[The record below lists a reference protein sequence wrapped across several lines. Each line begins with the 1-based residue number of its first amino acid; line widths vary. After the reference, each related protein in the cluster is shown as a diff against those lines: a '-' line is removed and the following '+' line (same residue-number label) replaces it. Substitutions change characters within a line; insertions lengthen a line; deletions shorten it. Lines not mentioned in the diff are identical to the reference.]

1 MKLPALLKENCL
13 NQLDQCLA
21 NLAATARL
29 GLALSS
35 QIVEEYIA
43 TALVIKA
50 LSECIDIGFSVI
62 SLEENSLKKLPINA
76 QVMVLSDSGDSFLL
90 AKSADEGY
98 ALIAYFH
105 VDEEVFRQQATLS
118 ELIDEFQLTPQALLI
133 CSSTNTDSGS
143 PGNQSNHQDSKTKSY
158 AFDHFFA
165 HKPTILS
172 IIGASVFMA
181 LLGVA
186 TPLGFQTFTDKIL
199 PYSATGSLY
208 VVAILLLLSA
218 IAASVLQCYHDYQE
232 NVLFAKYQNG
242 LGKEVFRRLL
252 AMEVPYFDRN
262 KVGDLTKLVDQVEA
276 ASNFLVRQALAS
288 VVSVISLLVVLPLLF
303 FYSPQLTSIVL
314 GIGVLMA
321 LTIGLAL
328 KPIRNR
334 VAMAY
339 GYDASFQSTLIET
352 LKGMKTIKSL
362 ANESYFRHRANIAL
376 EANLYGGF
384 NVARLSS
391 GVQALVN
398 FQSQLITISV
408 IFFGAQA
415 VFAHELTIGQLIA
428 FNMLANN
435 VVNPLVSLVM
445 TASGWENFKL
455 ANRKLNELTLPK
467 PILLQCDISHIDLNG
482 DIEFDNVWFRY
493 PSSESSSSEDAQYVL
508 KGVSFTIK
516 KGEVIGVVGSSGS
529 GKSTLANLLLGFY
542 CPTKGKIKINGYD
555 IDQIPPEVL
564 RARISSVQQTS
575 FLFNTSVLEN
585 VHLGRLNST
594 VADIHQAL
602 EASGS
607 SSFVD
612 DMSQKFLTQLSEDGG
627 NLSGGQRQRL
637 AIARALVRKSDIL
650 LFDEATSALDNRTEE
665 TIKETIYQAC
675 QDKTGIIIAHRL
687 NTLSYCNR
695 IVVMQ
700 AGEIEVVGTHQELLK
715 GENSYQA
722 MWDAMLK
729 RDSALDRLALQAG
742 QPITNALTP
751 GSDRELGDAL

>member
-1 MKLPALLKENCL
+1 MLASKAPVKIKEGSLFQFEEAFRLL
-13 NQLDQCLA
+13 NQSDSIILVLSQSIIEGYIASSLVLKKINTLKGLRCSWKKIDSIPKSPTAHTVWVVFSDEGDTYLVKKLGGNRFRLSTYDHSGVEVETYEDA
-21 NLAATARL
+21 LGNLTKDL
-29 GLALSS
+29 GLTSS
-35 QIVEEYIA
+35 G
-43 TALVIKA
+43 LVIEPVQKT
-50 LSECIDIGFSVI
+50 
-62 SLEENSLKKLPINA
+62 
-76 QVMVLSDSGDSFLL
+76 
-90 AKSADEGY
+90 AKSETSTSY
-98 ALIAYFH
+98 VLRHFLI
-105 VDEEVFRQQATLS
+105 QK
-118 ELIDEFQLTPQALLI
+118 
-133 CSSTNTDSGS
+133 STA
-143 PGNQSNHQDSKTKSY
+143 KV
-158 AFDHFFA
+158 
-165 HKPTILS
+165 IIS
-172 IIGASVFMA
+172 ISVVIA
-181 LLGVA
+181 LLGLA

-199 PYSATGSLY
+199 PYSAQGSLLV
-208 VVAILLLLSA
+208 VVALLLLAA
-218 IAASVLQCYHDYQE
+218 IATSVFQCFRDYQE
-232 NVLFAKYQNG
+232 SILFAKYQNG
-242 LGKEVFRRLL
+242 LGKEVFSRLL
-252 AMEVPYFDRN
+252 SMNVPYFDSQ
-262 KVGDLTKLVDQVEA
+262 KVGDLTKLVDQIEE
-276 ASNFLVRQALAS
+276 ASNFLVRQLLS
-288 VVSVISLLVVLPLLF
+288 SFVSILSLLVVLPFLF
-303 FYSPQLTSIVL
+303 FYSPMLSFIVI
-314 GIGVLMA
+314 GIGLLMA
-321 LTIGLAL
+321 LTVGVSL
-328 KPIRNR
+328 KPLRDR
-334 VAMAY
+334 VQKAY
-339 GYDASFQSTLIET
+339 TYDASYQSTLIEMV
-352 LKGMKTIKSL
+352 KGMRTIKSL
-362 ANESYFRHRANIAL
+362 ANESHFRHKINICL
-376 EANLYGGF
+376 ETNLYGGF
-384 NVARLSS
+384 HIARL
-391 GVQALVN
+391 GHIVRAIVN
-398 FQSQLITISV
+398 FQSQLITIAV

-415 VFAHELTIGQLIA
+415 VFASEMTIGQLIA
-428 FNMLANN
+428 FNMMAGN
-435 VVNPLVSLVM
+435 VVSPLISLVL
-445 TASGWENFKL
+445 TASGWETFKL
-455 ANRKLNELTLPK
+455 AKKRLEELQPPE
-467 PILLQCDISHIDLNG
+467 PIALSVSGDDLDLNG
-482 DIEFDNVWFRY
+482 PIEFEDVWFQY
-493 PSSESSSSEDAQYVL
+493 PVITSEEFQQPNQYVL
-508 KGVSFTIK
+508 KGINLTIQSN
-516 KGEVIGVVGSSGS
+516 EIIGIVGGSGS
-529 GKSTLANLLLGFY
+529 GKSTLVNLLLGFY
-542 CPTKGKIKINGYD
+542 KPTSGKIKINGYN